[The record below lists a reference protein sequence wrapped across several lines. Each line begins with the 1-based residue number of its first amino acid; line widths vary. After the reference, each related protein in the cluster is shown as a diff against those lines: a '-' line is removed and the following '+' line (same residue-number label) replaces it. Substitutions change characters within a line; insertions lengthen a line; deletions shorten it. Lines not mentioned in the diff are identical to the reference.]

1 MPEQILIIGGS
12 PWSKNSFQALKD
24 SGFEILLTDINPECS
39 MRKYCDH
46 FINISAVDTD
56 AIIEAIAP
64 FDSIVIAYCG
74 NDFGAKTAHRINEVL
89 KGRKLIEADLDIFI
103 NKHTMKLF
111 FEENDIPTAKG
122 IRTQLSELDTI
133 TFDFPAIVKPIA
145 ASGAFGVQHLID
157 EQAVRNY
164 KKDFIEEIDE
174 VLVEEV
180 LQGTQHDVNGF
191 FVEGEFYPAGLSDRF
206 FVDYPLCYPIYGY
219 SPSRLSQ
226 AQQQACYDSL
236 KKIGQAAGLVTGP
249 LKSDVFFCED
259 GVVRTNEVCLRFHGD
274 ITSSNILPNTG
285 RWFPLLQYVKELVPG
300 KADVIEQY
308 LADTYFSK
316 QQVVRWDIIHYDPG
330 VFQELDNKDEILN
343 QSGVIDIIL
352 HKKPGQK
359 LTKIRDNRDM
369 LGYFLTCGKDYDAC
383 RSKAEEIHRTLKVST
398 HE

>member
-1 MPEQILIIGGS
+1 MSERILLIGG
-12 PWSKNSFQALKD
+12 PQWAENSFKSLKEL
-24 SGFEILLTDINPECS
+24 GFEILLTDVNSQCP
-39 MRKYCDH
+39 MRKYSDY
-46 FINISAVDTD
+46 FFNISAVDVNSILS
-56 AIIEAIAP
+56 AITP
-64 FDSIVIAYCG
+64 FDSIAVAYCG
-74 NDFGAKTAHRINEVL
+74 NDFGAKTAHKVNEAIT
-89 KGRKLIEADLDIFI
+89 GRKLIDADLDIFI
-103 NKHTMKLF
+103 DKHIMKTF
-111 FEENDIPTAKG
+111 FELHDILTANG
-122 IRTQLSELDTI
+122 VRAHFSSIDSMNI
-133 TFDFPAIVKPIA
+133 DFPAIAKPVA
-145 ASGAFGVQHLID
+145 ASGAIGVQHLANI
-157 EQAVRNY
+157 QALENY
-164 KKDFIEEIDE
+164 QHEFSGVFDE
-174 VLVEEV
+174 VLIEEV
-180 LQGTQHDVNGF
+180 LRGSQHDVNGY
-191 FVEGEFYPAGLSDRF
+191 FVEGKFFPAGLSDRF

-330 VFQELDNKDEILN
+330 VFQVLDNKDEILN